1 MNIDSIIFE
10 NYIDQLIL
18 DDEMI
23 IEAMD
28 LPKRKAWKDKTKS
41 EKAGTIL
48 EIASLTLII
57 VNLIRLSTFYIQ
69 KGTNEKQKEYCKKSI
84 VKAKQQMKEIK
95 EKKKNGEI
103 TEQEYRKHLKSCKNW
118 CANLEKILK
127 TDKATLRYHQHINKL
142 MKLDEEASNALRE

>member
-95 EKKKNGEI
+95 EKKKNGEM